1 MGRPGRCARRLGRQD
16 RGVPRLAAVQG
27 HAARDARRRQDLPQ
41 EDLRVLGDLAYAGA
55 RWRAAPRA
63 LRRRHMAGRAPRP
76 PDLLQPRARG
86 LVVHGRVGEREGLV
100 GADGAR
106 AGARRGG
113 GGRRQR
119 LR

>member
-1 MGRPGRCARRLGRQD
+1 
-16 RGVPRLAAVQG
+16 
-27 HAARDARRRQDLPQ
+27 
-41 EDLRVLGDLAYAGA
+41 
-55 RWRAAPRA
+55 
-63 LRRRHMAGRAPRP
+63 MAGRAPRR

-86 LVVHGRVGEREGLV
+86 LVVYGRVGEREGLV

-106 AGARRGG
+106 VGARRGG